1 MNKDSSEHDIVIIG
15 AGVCGIYMLY
25 RAREIGLRVTLVEKG
40 DGPGGTWYW
49 NRYPGARFDSESYT
63 YGYSFS
69 KELLAEWN
77 WTERFA
83 SQPET
88 LRYLNHVVDRF
99 DLRQDMQFGRCV
111 KAARFNEKTQCWQI
125 LLEDGDELRTRF
137 LITAIGMLS
146 APTLPRIDGLS
157 TFGGES
163 FHTYHWPREGIDLD
177 RKSVAVIGTGAT
189 AVQLI
194 PEVAK
199 VARHL
204 TVFQR
209 RPNWCAPLHNGSL
222 DAEEMAQIKEEYEEI
237 FAQCARTP
245 SGFIHGPDRRDFD
258 SLSDKAKE
266 EFWEGLYH
274 SPGFGKWLG
283 NFVKVLVDPGANAEY
298 SEFIAAK
305 IRERVNDP
313 KVARKLVPID
323 HGFGSRRVPLETD
336 YYEAFNRDNV
346 ELIDLNETPIERI
359 TKTGIQ
365 TNEREFEFD
374 LIVYAT
380 GFDAITGSFDRI
392 SIEGKAAQSLRAKWF
407 DGPQTYLGLQTRG
420 FPNLLTL
427 AGPQSASVGTNFPR
441 GIEDAVDWTIR
452 LLQYMSVRG
461 YRLVEPSLSAE
472 NAWTTHVK
480 ESYEA
485 FWFHEVKSWFNGYNS
500 NVDRHDR
507 IRHLV
512 YFGGAPEYRTRIN
525 EIASR
530 DYEGF
535 EFA

>member
-1 MNKDSSEHDIVIIG
+1 MELDG
-15 AGVCGIYMLY
+15 ALCKS
-25 RAREIGLRVTLVEKG
+25 ARDATLLK
-40 DGPGGTWYW
+40 P
-49 NRYPGARFDSESYT
+49 
-63 YGYSFS
+63 
-69 KELLAEWN
+69 
-77 WTERFA
+77 
-83 SQPET
+83 
-88 LRYLNHVVDRF
+88 
-99 DLRQDMQFGRCV
+99 
-111 KAARFNEKTQCWQI
+111 
-125 LLEDGDELRTRF
+125 
-137 LITAIGMLS
+137 
-146 APTLPRIDGLS
+146 PTLPRIDGLN

-163 FHTYHWPREGIDLD
+163 FHTYHWPREGVDLD

-222 DAEEMAQIKEEYEEI
+222 DAEEMAQIKEEYEAI
-237 FAQCARTP
+237 FNQCARTP

-258 SLSDKAKE
+258 SLSDKTKE
-266 EFWEGLYH
+266 EFWEDLYR

-313 KVARKLVPID
+313 MVARKLVPID

-359 TKTGIQ
+359 TKTGIR

-392 SIEGKAAQSLRAKWF
+392 SIEGKARQSLRAKWF

-420 FPNLLTL
+420 FPNLFTL

-480 ESYEA
+480 ESNEA